1 MSLTVLR
8 ENIIKIAVIGGLL
21 IVLIALSFPV
31 INAARELG
39 SDTKFGKLLVVSIP
53 SVVDQSR
60 PIKYTMSLK
69 DKKSFGRLGN
79 VAQVGQGKIS
89 LSQGKKVAKA
99 LGIKG
104 NPKKVVGLQGQG
116 EKYVWQVGGKVLTIP
131 VETGEINYSNSNTIP
146 EVGVKYTSDVRG
158 VAEDFLKKSGLLGEL
173 KVRQEIPVE
182 IKGVLSLKNT
192 GYSNGAEVLFTK
204 EYNGHEIITQGW
216 AGYVSIVVGYD
227 QRIRKFSYLSPA
239 KILDEGVYPVISAGD
254 AINKLKANEA
264 IVYKVYIDGLSS
276 LINNVTLNSIDVTEM
291 KTVYIDSS
299 AGKYLKPYYVF
310 KGKATTTEDKEVEVS
325 LLVNAIKAKYLEIQ

>member
-1 MSLTVLR
+1 MSLTVLK
-8 ENIIKIAVIGGLL
+8 ENVTKITVIGGLL

-39 SDTKFGKLLVVSIP
+39 SDTKFGKLPVVPIA

-60 PIKYTMSLK
+60 PPKYTVGIK

-79 VAQVGQGKIS
+79 VAQIGHGKIS
-89 LSQGKKVAKA
+89 LSQGEQIAKA

-104 NPKKVVGLQGQG
+104 SVRKVEGLQGQRQ
-116 EKYVWQVGGKVLTIP
+116 KYVWQAGGKVLTIP

-146 EVGVKYTSDVRG
+146 EVGVKYSSDVRG
-158 VAEDFLKKSGLLGEL
+158 VAEDFLKKSGLLSEL

-182 IKGVLSLKNT
+182 IKGPLAVKNT
-192 GYSNGAEVLFTK
+192 GYSNGVQVLFTK
-204 EYNGHEIITQGW
+204 EYNGHEVITRGGDGYASVTVGFDQIIR
-216 AGYVSIVVGYD
+216 
-227 QRIRKFSYLSPA
+227 RISYLSPS
-239 KILDEGVYPVISAGD
+239 KILEEGVYPVISTGD
-254 AINKLKANEA
+254 AINNLKANEA

-291 KTVYIDSS
+291 KTVYIDNL

-325 LLVNAIKAKYLEIQ
+325 LLVNAIKANYFEIQ